1 MENLTFAE
9 LDTEMV
15 SLLPSK
21 ETLYWGSN
29 YNWANIYASN
39 SSVALNAVTAFSQA
53 NSAAL
58 QTIAVSQG

>member
-9 LDTEMV
+9 LDTELV

-21 ETLYWGSN
+21 ETLFFN
-29 YNWANIYASN
+29 HNWSNIYASN
-39 SSVALNAVTAFSQA
+39 SSVALNAVTAWSQA

-58 QTIAVSQG
+58 QSITVSQG

>member
-21 ETLYWGSN
+21 ETLSWGN
-29 YNWANIYASN
+29 YNWSNIYASN
-39 SSVALNAVTAFSQA
+39 TSVAFNAFSA
-53 NSAAL
+53 FSAAGSTAT
-58 QTIAVSQG
+58 QTIVVLQG

>member
-21 ETLYWGSN
+21 ETLSWGN
-29 YNWANIYASN
+29 YNWSNIYASN
-39 SSVALNAVTAFSQA
+39 SSVALNAVTAWSQA

-58 QTIAVSQG
+58 QSISVYQG